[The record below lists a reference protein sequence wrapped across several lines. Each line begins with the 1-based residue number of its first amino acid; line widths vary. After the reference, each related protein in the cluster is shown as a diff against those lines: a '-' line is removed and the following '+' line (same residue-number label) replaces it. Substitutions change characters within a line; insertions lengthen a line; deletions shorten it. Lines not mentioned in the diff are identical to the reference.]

1 MSTTTELRKDTGTPD
16 SAEETLLELCS
27 MHVFYGAIE
36 ALKGIDLTVRKGEI
50 VALLGGNGA
59 GKTTTLRTIS
69 GMLQPR
75 QGEVRYRGER
85 IDGIKSHELV
95 QFGIGH
101 VPEGRRVFAA
111 MTVRDNLEMGA
122 YRFSSVDPAD
132 MDRVFTLFP
141 RLAERRSQLAGTLS
155 GGEQQMLAIGRALM
169 GEPELLLLDEPSMG
183 LAPLIVQQ
191 IFEIIEEINKQGTT
205 VLLVEQNATQALGL
219 ANRGYV
225 LETGSVAM
233 SGPAAELLS
242 DPRIREA
249 YLGEGAA

>member
-1 MSTTTELRKDTGTPD
+1 MSTTTELQKDAGTAGT
-16 SAEETLLELCS
+16 SEETLLELES
-27 MHVFYGAIE
+27 MRVFYGAIE
-36 ALKGIDLTVRKGEI
+36 AIKGIDLTVRKGEI

-75 QGEVRYRGER
+75 HGQVLYRGER

-101 VPEGRRVFAA
+101 VPEGRRVFST
-111 MTVRDNLEMGA
+111 MTVRENLEMGA
-122 YRFSSVDPAD
+122 YRFSSVDSAE

-141 RLAERRSQLAGTLS
+141 RLAERRSQQAGTLS

-169 GEPELLLLDEPSMG
+169 GKPELLLLDEPSMG

-225 LETGSVAM
+225 LETGEVAM
-233 SGPAAELLS
+233 SGPAADLLADS
-242 DPRIREA
+242 RIREA

>member
-1 MSTTTELRKDTGTPD
+1 MSTTTELQKDAGTAGT
-16 SAEETLLELCS
+16 SEETLLELKS
-27 MHVFYGAIE
+27 MRVFYGAIE
-36 ALKGIDLTVRKGEI
+36 AIKGIDLTVRKGEI

-59 GKTTTLRTIS
+59 GKTTTLRTVS

-75 QGEVRYRGER
+75 HGEVLLRGER

-95 QFGIGH
+95 RFGIGH
-101 VPEGRRVFAA
+101 VPEGRRVFST
-111 MTVRDNLEMGA
+111 MTVRENLEMGA
-122 YRFSSVDPAD
+122 YRFSSVDMAE

-141 RLAERRSQLAGTLS
+141 RLAERRSQQAGTLS

-169 GEPELLLLDEPSMG
+169 GKPELLLLDEPSMG

-225 LETGSVAM
+225 LETGEVAM
-233 SGPAAELLS
+233 SGPATDLLA
-242 DPRIREA
+242 DNRIRAA

>member
-1 MSTTTELRKDTGTPD
+1 MSTTTELQKNAVTAGT
-16 SAEETLLELCS
+16 SEETLLELTS
-27 MHVFYGAIE
+27 MRVFYGAIE
-36 ALKGIDLTVRKGEI
+36 AIKGIDLTVRKGEI

-75 QGEVRYRGER
+75 HGQVLFRGER

-101 VPEGRRVFAA
+101 VPEGRRVFST
-111 MTVRDNLEMGA
+111 MTVRENLEMGA
-122 YRFSSVDPAD
+122 YRFSSVDTAE

-141 RLAERRSQLAGTLS
+141 RLAERRSQQAGTLS

-169 GEPELLLLDEPSMG
+169 GKPELLLLDEPSMG

-225 LETGSVAM
+225 LETGEVAM
-233 SGPAAELLS
+233 SGPAADLLADS
-242 DPRIREA
+242 RIREA

>member
-1 MSTTTELRKDTGTPD
+1 MSTTTELQKDAGTGG
-16 SAEETLLELCS
+16 SAEETLLELKG

-75 QGEVRYRGER
+75 IGEVLYRGER

-101 VPEGRRVFAA
+101 VPEGRRVFAT
-111 MTVRDNLEMGA
+111 MTVRENLEMGA
-122 YRFSSVDPAD
+122 YKFNSVDAAD
-132 MDRVFTLFP
+132 LDRAFTLFP
-141 RLAERRSQLAGTLS
+141 RLAERRTQLAGTLS

-169 GEPELLLLDEPSMG
+169 GRPELLLLDEPSMG

-219 ANRGYV
+219 ADRGYV
-225 LETGSVAM
+225 LETGAVAM
-233 SGPAAELLS
+233 SGPATELLS
-242 DPRIREA
+242 DTRIRAA
-249 YLGEGAA
+249 YLGEGA

>member
-1 MSTTTELRKDTGTPD
+1 MSTTTELQKDAGTGG
-16 SAEETLLELCS
+16 SAEEILLELKG

-36 ALKGIDLTVRKGEI
+36 AIKGIDLTVRKGEI

-75 QGEVRYRGER
+75 EGEVLYRGER

-101 VPEGRRVFAA
+101 VPEGRRVFAT
-111 MTVRDNLEMGA
+111 MTVRENLEMGA
-122 YRFSSVDPAD
+122 YKFNSVDSAD
-132 MDRVFTLFP
+132 LDRAFTLFP

-169 GEPELLLLDEPSMG
+169 GRPELLLLDEPSMG

-219 ANRGYV
+219 ADRGYV
-225 LETGSVAM
+225 LETGAVAM
-233 SGPAAELLS
+233 SGPASELLS
-242 DPRIREA
+242 DTRIRAA